1 MIIVPADEQSIRR
14 AADILRSGGLI
25 AYPTETYYGLGVDP
39 YNKQALRKLFK
50 IKQRA
55 AHLPILVLIADINQ
69 AKTLAVLPLSKSF
82 TRLALQFWPGPL
94 TLVCPARPELA
105 TELTGGTATIGMRQ
119 SSHHVAQQLVQA
131 FGGPVT
137 ATSANLSGGEPA
149 NSAAQVAAFFGQGI
163 DIILD
168 GGETPG
174 TKGSTLVKC
183 EHGSIECIRQGM
195 IDFQTI
201 KEKILPK

>member
-1 MIIVPADEQSIRR
+1 MIIAPAEEQSIRQ
-14 AADILRSGGLI
+14 AADVLQSGGLI

-39 YNKQALRKLFK
+39 YNQHALGKLFK
-50 IKQRA
+50 IKKRA
-55 AHLPILVLIADINQ
+55 AHLPILVLVADINQ
-69 AKTLAVLPLSKSF
+69 AKSLAVLPLPHSF
-82 TRLALQFWPGPL
+82 TRLALHFWPGPL

-105 TELTGGTATIGMRQ
+105 SELTGGTATIGMRQ
-119 SSHHVAQQLVQA
+119 SSHYVAQQLVQA

-137 ATSANLSGGEPA
+137 ATSANLSGFAPA
-149 NSAAQVAAFFGQGI
+149 SSAAQVAAFFGEGI

-174 TKGSTLVKC
+174 TNGSTLVKC
-183 EHGSIECIRQGM
+183 EQETIECIRQGV

-201 KEKILPK
+201 KEKNLAL

>member
-1 MIIVPADEQSIRR
+1 MIIVPADEQSIRQ
-14 AADILRSGGLI
+14 AADVIRSGGLI

-39 YNKQALRKLFK
+39 YNQHALRKLFK
-50 IKQRA
+50 IKKRA
-55 AHLPILVLIADINQ
+55 AHLPILVLIAGIKQ
-69 AKTLAVLPLSKSF
+69 AEKLAALPLPKSF
-82 TRLALQFWPGPL
+82 TQLAEQFWPGPI
-94 TLVCPARPELA
+94 TLVCAAHPELPS
-105 TELTGGTATIGMRQ
+105 ELTGGTATIGMRQ
-119 SSHHVAQQLVQA
+119 SSHHVARKLVKA

-137 ATSANLSGGEPA
+137 ATSANLSGGAPA
-149 NSAAQVAAFFGQGI
+149 NSAAQVAAYFADDI

-168 GGETPG
+168 SGETTG

-201 KEKILPK
+201 KEKNLTL